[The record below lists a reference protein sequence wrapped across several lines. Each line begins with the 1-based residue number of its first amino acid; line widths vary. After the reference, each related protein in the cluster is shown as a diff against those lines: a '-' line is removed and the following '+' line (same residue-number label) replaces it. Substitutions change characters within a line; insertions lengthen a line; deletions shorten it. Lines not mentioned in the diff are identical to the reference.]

1 MFSWSKIQVVRSMP
15 VHFFSFFNFNDH
27 GIQHLISQIFIFFYQ
42 LIRILIIYKLFG
54 LNFLRLGNQIIM
66 LFSKFVEIQLI
77 VRNFLPFLA
86 VLEIVS
92 PTASVIIFS
101 MHIPVRRSALL
112 LFPMGNKVKILEI
125 FLIFSL
131 KIFMISML
139 IMKIH

>member
-27 GIQHLISQIFIFFYQ
+27 GIQHLISQIFFFFYQ
-42 LIRILIIYKLFG
+42 LIRILIIYELFG

-66 LFSKFVEIQLI
+66 LFSNVEIQLI

>member
-1 MFSWSKIQVVRSMP
+1 MP

-27 GIQHLISQIFIFFYQ
+27 GIQHLISQIFFFFYQ
-42 LIRILIIYKLFG
+42 LIRILIIYELFS

-66 LFSKFVEIQLI
+66 LFSNVEIQLI

-125 FLIFSL
+125 FLIFAL